1 VSTLADARAKEVRSA
16 ITSSATTDESVRLVS
31 AIFRDFIR
39 ELRAQISGR
48 MDFLV
53 SGDEDAAGAD
63 FACCLEVPRAE
74 YERAVKIT
82 SDLEARYY
90 REFGVNF
97 VVIPE
102 VM

>member
-1 VSTLADARAKEVRSA
+1 
-16 ITSSATTDESVRLVS
+16 
-31 AIFRDFIR
+31 
-39 ELRAQISGR
+39 
-48 MDFLV
+48 
-53 SGDEDAAGAD
+53 
-63 FACCLEVPRAE
+63 
-74 YERAVKIT
+74 VKIT